1 MPHKNFSS
9 AIKKILPAKSY
20 KLLRPFLSNMRKGS
34 ILFEIGECK
43 GKGKKKN
50 QNFSKKGL
58 HFESVCAIIRER

>member
-20 KLLRPFLSNMRKGS
+20 KLLRLFLSNMRKGS

-43 GKGKKKN
+43 GQGKKKN
-50 QNFSKKGL
+50 QNFSKKDL
-58 HFESVCAIIRER
+58 HFESVCAIILEH